1 MTSTAVRSG
10 GSAASDQLLG
20 GDIPDL
26 VTAVRRVAGATP
38 GRAVCRY
45 HYRSLSYRELE
56 TALDLM
62 VPVTRGQQMDDRAAV
77 VAAVFA
83 AIPSLSTER
92 EPATVAAVIDG
103 TFARV
108 LTDLAEVDVAAA
120 AAPARGTGTSEIDLR
135 GIAHRLAGA

>member
-10 GSAASDQLLG
+10 GTAASDQSLG
-20 GDIPDL
+20 AEVPDL
-26 VTAVRRVAGATP
+26 VTAVRRVAATTP
-38 GRAVCRY
+38 GRVVCRY
-45 HYRSLSYRELE
+45 HYRGLSYRELDA
-56 TALDLM
+56 ALDLM

-92 EPATVAAVIDG
+92 DPAAVAAVIDG

-108 LTDLAEVDVAAA
+108 LADLAEVDIAATA
-120 AAPARGTGTSEIDLR
+120 NPQRGVGTSEIDLR
-135 GIAHRLAGA
+135 GIASRLTGA

>member
-10 GSAASDQLLG
+10 GTAASDRSLG
-20 GDIPDL
+20 AQASDL
-26 VTAVRRVAGATP
+26 VIAVRRVAVATP
-38 GRAVCRY
+38 GRVVCRF
-45 HYRSLSYRELE
+45 HYRALSYRELDA
-56 TALDLM
+56 ALDLM

-92 EPATVAAVIDG
+92 DPAAVAAVIDG

-108 LTDLAEVDVAAA
+108 LADLAELDAAA
-120 AAPARGTGTSEIDLR
+120 VASPQRGVGTSEIDLR
-135 GIAHRLAGA
+135 GIASRLAGA